1 MKSHSNFDEGNKTHG
16 SRERGNFG
24 QKWVKSISGCGRMVI
39 GGEINR
45 KGVEALLEKQKAGE
59 GVFKWCNVAV
69 LQTLLLHQSKPELLG
84 GRQVV
89 KGRENSNNSEEFEY
103 LVSEFGWKARRLAK
117 EDDEMRKV
125 AAIQAEAF
133 HIPVLF
139 FDDVFFEFFKAEVL
153 SGLLYKLRNSP
164 PNRYACLVA
173 EPNNEAIKSQNKLVG
188 VVDVTVLRDED
199 VLQRLHGAEE
209 YLYVS
214 GLAVSKTFRRR
225 KIGSVLLKACDMLAI
240 VWGFKY
246 LALRAYEEDYGARK
260 LYSKSGYEVVSG
272 DPPWM
277 STWIGRKRRVLMI
290 KRVNNFA

>member
-1 MKSHSNFDEGNKTHG
+1 MA
-16 SRERGNFG
+16 
-24 QKWVKSISGCGRMVI
+24 Q
-39 GGEINR
+39 
-45 KGVEALLEKQKAGE
+45 
-59 GVFKWCNVAV
+59 
-69 LQTLLLHQSKPELLG
+69 LLLSYPSSSATLRCANYFRSRSAFGKAESWGRSLQMVQCCSTTNTSSSSKLAELLG
-84 GRQVV
+84 GREVV
-89 KGRENSNNSEEFEY
+89 KGRENSNNSEEFEC

-260 LYSKSGYEVVSG
+260 LYSKSGYEVASG